1 MKRVLLNT
9 LLGSCLLST
18 TAQTVWAADYP
29 TLAATLQA
37 TLPEQA
43 LLANT
48 QQLQS
53 AAQSYANQTLPGE
66 VTVKLNHENDALTD
80 NKAKQTW
87 EAGVEFPIWRSG
99 QAHSQDALAQ
109 AYQNLF
115 LAEQQQLKLLTA
127 QTLRDLVWQTQTA
140 KIKAHFS
147 QKALEQTQ
155 ALVEMVTQRVT
166 QGENPKLDLL
176 LAEKSLF
183 AAQSDFAT
191 ANFELEVALN
201 TYQAKLN
208 TQALPDLLPE
218 QQAPADLLEQ
228 HPQRLK
234 LQALIQ
240 IETAKLAALK
250 ANQQSNPSV
259 YVGGKNEQS
268 NQGVNDTFL
277 IAQFNYP
284 LQLDSLAGHQKVLQA
299 EQQSQLS
306 RLQAELRRFE
316 QNHPLDLFRAQQAIF
331 SAQTQ
336 QQLSEQQL
344 THAEKTLM
352 LAKQSYFLGE
362 TSIQNLLI
370 SQQTVL
376 EQKLAARLAKT
387 KTFMAIADFNQIA
400 GVAF

>member
-1 MKRVLLNT
+1 MKRVLLHT

-18 TAQTVWAADYP
+18 TAQTVWAADYAS
-29 TLAATLQA
+29 LAATLQA

-48 QQLQS
+48 QQLQN
-53 AAQSYANQTLPGE
+53 AAQSYADQTLPGE
-66 VTVKLNHENDALTD
+66 VTLKLNHENDALTD

-99 QAHSQDALAQ
+99 QSQSQDALAQ
-109 AYQNLF
+109 AYQNLY
-115 LAEQQQLKLLTA
+115 LAEKQQLKLITA

-140 KIKAHFS
+140 KIKARFS

-191 ANFELEVALN
+191 ANFELEVAIN

-208 TQALPDLLPE
+208 TQALPEILPE

-250 ANQQSNPSV
+250 ANQQSNPSL

-316 QNHPLDLFRAQQAIF
+316 QNHPLDLFRAQQAIL

-344 THAEKTLM
+344 THAEKTLV

-387 KTFMAIADFNQIA
+387 KTFMAIADYNQIA